1 MADFGINPNI
11 AMGFQGSP
19 ANKPMTLN
27 ELISM
32 SRNVMETSRLA
43 ELYPEL
49 IRKTQAETRSAETGA
64 AKSEMEL
71 NLARSKKILDGQTSL
86 IINPLVIE
94 AEANPNSVDRT
105 ALVNLVT
112 QNAIMQSK
120 NAGMDWET
128 EGKKLAAPYIEMATN
143 DPGNL
148 LQHLK
153 QRHLD
158 AVDAATRATI
168 IAEGKGIGVST
179 LPRRSPT
186 SGGVTSEQMTAPIQG
201 QNLTV
206 APVTENRV
214 GISAIPGGAP
224 TMAQAPMAAPMAAG
238 QMVQPETNNYPLM
251 FEPPSRAGIQRP
263 KREGEDKAIEFGQ
276 DFKKKLNNRALEL
289 TRSDENLDH
298 VIRSATKLQ
307 QSLGPTSGPIGIL
320 KRKYAEL
327 VGNPEYQQ
335 LKKDLAQAQQANLNA
350 LNVGGNSV
358 AGLELN
364 RDAMGDVTYA
374 PEVLV
379 QIARRTKADNT
390 NLRLMHQALDSHS
403 RKFGDANT
411 DRFIQMWTK
420 NADSKIFQLMDINK
434 DIPDPKMRQDA
445 ASKVL
450 EGMSQAQREALNQKY
465 QRILRLTTTG
475 DIAQ

>member
-153 QRHLD
+153 QRHF
-158 AVDAATRATI
+158 
-168 IAEGKGIGVST
+168 
-179 LPRRSPT
+179 
-186 SGGVTSEQMTAPIQG
+186 EQMTAPIQG

>member
-49 IRKTQAETRSAETGA
+49 IRKTQAETRCAETGA
-64 AKSEMEL
+64 AKSEMDL
-71 NLARSKKILDGQTSL
+71 RLAQSKKILDGQTSL

-128 EGKKLAAPYIEMATN
+128 EGKKLAAPYIEIATN

-179 LPRRSPT
+179 LPRRSAT

-224 TMAQAPMAAPMAAG
+224 TMAQASSSSDG
-238 QMVQPETNNYPLM
+238 
-251 FEPPSRAGIQRP
+251 SSDGGRADGS
-263 KREGEDKAIEFGQ
+263 A
-276 DFKKKLNNRALEL
+276 
-289 TRSDENLDH
+289 RS
-298 VIRSATKLQ
+298 I
-307 QSLGPTSGPIGIL
+307 
-320 KRKYAEL
+320 
-327 VGNPEYQQ
+327 
-335 LKKDLAQAQQANLNA
+335 
-350 LNVGGNSV
+350 
-358 AGLELN
+358 
-364 RDAMGDVTYA
+364 
-374 PEVLV
+374 
-379 QIARRTKADNT
+379 
-390 NLRLMHQALDSHS
+390 
-403 RKFGDANT
+403 
-411 DRFIQMWTK
+411 
-420 NADSKIFQLMDINK
+420 
-434 DIPDPKMRQDA
+434 
-445 ASKVL
+445 
-450 EGMSQAQREALNQKY
+450 
-465 QRILRLTTTG
+465 
-475 DIAQ
+475 